1 MRSLNWMVLVGSGL
15 LASVGSGIGY
25 SQNVEPE
32 DRLYGSWDC
41 ELAADEEGVK
51 MSMEYD
57 ITYARDGTAT
67 GSGTLW
73 LKTGQFPEM
82 VYSVTSRSEWEITA
96 GHLVQTASEIDL
108 VNTSH
113 PRFDRLFNPKSLIPD
128 NASESSEILVLDESR
143 LRMRSESY
151 GTIVNCAR
159 DS

>member
-1 MRSLNWMVLVGSGL
+1 MRSVTCLVLIGGGV
-15 LASVGSGIGY
+15 LAAVWDSSAY
-25 SQNVEPE
+25 SQESGP
-32 DRLYGSWDC
+32 DARLYGSWNC
-41 ELAADEEGVK
+41 ELSSEGDG
-51 MSMEYD
+51 MTMEMEYD
-57 ITYARDGTAT
+57 VAYARNGTAN

-82 VYSVTSRSEWEITA
+82 VYSVASHSEWEITA

-113 PRFDRLFNPKSLIPD
+113 PHFDRLFNPKSLIPD
-128 NASESSEILVLDESR
+128 NASESSEILLLDESR